1 MLNKRYFF
9 KHFCIFLH
17 KTLNY
22 RLMNRKA
29 TIILALYL
37 ATMSAC
43 HKDDDIPEEPVPETE
58 EPTTP
63 SDEDDEKGFS
73 LGDIPV
79 EEI

>member
-1 MLNKRYFF
+1 
-9 KHFCIFLH
+9 
-17 KTLNY
+17 
-22 RLMNRKA
+22 MNRKA
-29 TIILALYL
+29 TIILALCL

-58 EPTTP
+58 EPSTP